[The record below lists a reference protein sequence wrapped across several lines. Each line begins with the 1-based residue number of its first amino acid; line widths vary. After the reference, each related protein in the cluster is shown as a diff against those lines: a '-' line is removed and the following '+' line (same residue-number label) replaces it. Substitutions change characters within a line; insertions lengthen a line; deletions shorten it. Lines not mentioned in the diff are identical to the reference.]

1 MKDLNKEKNNKILSK
16 TDKMS
21 EKKIKESMII
31 NSMIIYPKLLQENLP
46 KFEQLIPK
54 EDNQINDD
62 K

>member
-1 MKDLNKEKNNKILSK
+1 
-16 TDKMS
+16 
-21 EKKIKESMII
+21 MII

>member
-1 MKDLNKEKNNKILSK
+1 MKDLNKEKNNKILRK